1 MTIQANYPSPVN
13 VNGFACWN
21 CGDVS
26 MAKRDID
33 PAHPASGPHNKNA
46 ATDPSRKPLDHAR
59 LEAVKHAAQN
69 ATQAIG
75 TYSAIGVQPVTTSPG
90 AAFQLIA

>member
-1 MTIQANYPSPVN
+1 MAVSLNYPSPVN

-21 CGDVS
+21 CGDVA

-46 ATDPSRKPLDHAR
+46 ASDPSRKPLDHAR
-59 LEAVKHAAQN
+59 LEAVKHAAQH
-69 ATQAIG
+69 ATQAVG
-75 TYSAIGVQPVTTSPG
+75 TYSAIGVQPVPTAPG
-90 AAFQLIA
+90 AAFQLLA

>member
-1 MTIQANYPSPVN
+1 MAMSINYPSPVN

-21 CGDVS
+21 CGEVA

-33 PAHPASGPHNKNA
+33 PAHPASGPHGKNA
-46 ATDPSRKPLDHAR
+46 ASDPTRQPLDHAR
-59 LEAVKHAAQN
+59 LEAVKRAAETAA
-69 ATQAIG
+69 ATQRYTAQ
-75 TYSAIGVQPVTTSPG
+75 GVPGVTQSPG